1 MFKRSRKPR
10 TKSKPMYIDG
20 IHHING
26 YPYHF
31 DTYAENKIYDR
42 VSKGLCPGCGNK
54 ECRCKSK

>member
-1 MFKRSRKPR
+1 
-10 TKSKPMYIDG
+10 MYIDG

-26 YPYHF
+26 YPYWR